1 MFCFVRILLLYLYK
15 LKIMNKNYLLEIL
28 NDYIVEIRN
37 NDYNNDELSLLIDDL
52 INDLKYV
59 DINLD

>member
-1 MFCFVRILLLYLYK
+1 
-15 LKIMNKNYLLEIL
+15 MNKNYLLEIL
-28 NDYIVEIRN
+28 NDYIVKLRN
-37 NDYNNDELSLLIDDL
+37 NNVNNDELSLLIDDL